1 MVMVCRMAEQQAMTQ
16 LLRSISLAILQ
27 EGGVVRSFTNLGDRV
42 LTRNRATEDNVIHG
56 VGRFM
61 EVQFYSNPNTLAE
74 AEKIARESQE
84 TLRVFSLK
92 MKDDDYLHRLLGK
105 VNAELS
111 PFKDEDQRDSLFM
124 REMLDHYR
132 KFEDFDV
139 STSDRQI
146 ERNSEEVHSYL
157 KQMEVGSEHADAK
170 LLKSLQEGEIKREN
184 KRINSYL
191 VKRLQAIP
199 KAM

>member
-74 AEKIARESQE
+74 AEKVARES
-84 TLRVFSLK
+84 
-92 MKDDDYLHRLLGK
+92 
-105 VNAELS
+105 
-111 PFKDEDQRDSLFM
+111 
-124 REMLDHYR
+124 
-132 KFEDFDV
+132 
-139 STSDRQI
+139 
-146 ERNSEEVHSYL
+146 
-157 KQMEVGSEHADAK
+157 
-170 LLKSLQEGEIKREN
+170 
-184 KRINSYL
+184 
-191 VKRLQAIP
+191 
-199 KAM
+199 